1 MIWFLVVGD
10 NRRASISGKTAPA
23 SNSNLNWCKG
33 YVAGHFWLELDM
45 GKYNTWSRADI
56 RLSQGE
62 C

>member
-1 MIWFLVVGD
+1 VGD
-10 NRRASISGKTAPA
+10 NRRASISGKTASA

-33 YVAGHFWLELDM
+33 YVAGLIRLELDT

-56 RLSQGE
+56 LWSQGE

>member
-33 YVAGHFWLELDM
+33 YVAGLKKKIFFFCF
-45 GKYNTWSRADI
+45 G
-56 RLSQGE
+56 LS
-62 C
+62 

>member
-33 YVAGHFWLELDM
+33 YVAGIILLELRR
-45 GKYNTWSRADI
+45 GKYNT
-56 RLSQGE
+56 
-62 C
+62 

>member
-10 NRRASISGKTAPA
+10 NRRASISGKTASA

-33 YVAGHFWLELDM
+33 YVAGQTWLELDT